1 MMSKSHPERYQF
13 HSASFVLAVRNGSSS
28 PKELYQPTEMNTS
41 VVVLLI
47 RFDYYVFVFES
58 PCQGTIPFVALVE
71 LWSLNA
77 SPISK
82 QEDLVDLTT
91 LTTNRMHVYA
101 DPWVWGLG

>member
-1 MMSKSHPERYQF
+1 MSKSHPERCQF
-13 HSASFVLAVRNGSSS
+13 HSASFVLALGNRSSS
-28 PKELYQPTEMNTS
+28 PNELYQPTEMNTS
-41 VVVLLI
+41 IVNSCSI
-47 RFDYYVFVFES
+47 DYSLFVFKC
-58 PCQGTIPFVALVE
+58 PCQENIPFVALVE

-101 DPWVWGLG
+101 DPWLWGLG